1 MIGKRYTWIVCFCS
15 LCCFL
20 GFNTWSF
27 ADTQHISFAYL
38 EAGLKDLNDADRHV
52 AVQLLA
58 KELIRD
64 SGNEIKVFPLNTMAE
79 MLDMIEVGKVN
90 YVIINSYLYLTG
102 RQKLQPFLTDE
113 IWGIQRAQEA
123 KENYVLVVAQ
133 DFNYQNLQS
142 LLGKSISIHKD
153 YLLVNFYLNY
163 LVKKEAKLPINK
175 FFKRIKDT
183 RTDSQAVLDVFF
195 KTSDSCLVPQYIVDL
210 VAELNPSV
218 LKGIRIVH
226 YSGAEFIPALVLRL
240 KNNSVDTSNMIR
252 NNLLTLSD
260 NARGQEIMN
269 LFSIKSIKPINAN
282 ALQDMIKLY
291 DEYQSMA
298 VEK

>member
-64 SGNEIKVFPLNTMAE
+64 SGNEIKVFPLNSMAE

-226 YSGAEFIPALVLRL
+226 YSGAKFIPALVLRL

>member
-1 MIGKRYTWIVCFCS
+1 M
-15 LCCFL
+15 

-64 SGNEIKVFPLNTMAE
+64 SGNEIKVFPLNSMAE

-226 YSGAEFIPALVLRL
+226 YSGAKFIPALVLRL

>member
-1 MIGKRYTWIVCFCS
+1 MIGKRYTWIVYLCS
-15 LCCFL
+15 LCCLF
-20 GFNTWSF
+20 GFNTWSI

-38 EAGLKDLNDADRHV
+38 ETGLKDLNDADRHV

-58 KELIRD
+58 KELIRN
-64 SGNEIKVFPLNTMAE
+64 SENEIKVFSLKSMAE
-79 MLDMIEVGKVN
+79 MLDMIKVGKVN

-102 RQKLQPFLTDE
+102 RQKLQPFLSDE
-113 IWGIQRAQEA
+113 IWGVQRDKEA

-133 DFNYQNLQS
+133 DFNYQNLNS

-153 YLLVNFYLNY
+153 YLLQNFYLDY
-163 LVKKEAKLPINK
+163 LVKKEAKLPIDK

-183 RTDSQAVLDVFF
+183 RTNSQAVLDVFF
-195 KTSDSCLVPQYIVDL
+195 KTSDSCLVPKYVVDL
-210 VAELNPSV
+210 VAELNPAV

-226 YSGAEFIPALVLRL
+226 YSGVEFIPALVLRMN
-240 KNNSVDTSNMIR
+240 NNSVDASNIIR

-282 ALQDMIKLY
+282 ALQDMIKTY
-291 DEYQSMA
+291 DEYQSMT
-298 VEK
+298 VKK

>member
-64 SGNEIKVFPLNTMAE
+64 SGNEIKVFPLNSMAE